1 MFLAESRRLVRDGR
15 KVLWEW
21 ICEMQSER
29 TVAAAVFL
37 TLQG

>member
-29 TVAAAVFL
+29 
-37 TLQG
+37 Q

>member
-1 MFLAESRRLVRDGR
+1 MFLAESRRLVRGGR

-29 TVAAAVFL
+29 
-37 TLQG
+37 Q